1 MGLRRGP
8 SLRTG
13 DLVSHE
19 NILVAMHTYP
29 RCNGY
34 QRRVARVQAALE
46 GCKSGLPRSP
56 ADGGLWPY
64 AYLRPP

>member
-46 GCKSGLPRSP
+46 GYKS
-56 ADGGLWPY
+56 D
-64 AYLRPP
+64 